1 MLVPL
6 ELRLTVLREGAT
18 VRVVCVCVLGAGMLA
33 PPQSAAAGAA

>member
-6 ELRLTVLREGAT
+6 ELRLTVLRG
-18 VRVVCVCVLGAGMLA
+18 VCVCALGAGMLA